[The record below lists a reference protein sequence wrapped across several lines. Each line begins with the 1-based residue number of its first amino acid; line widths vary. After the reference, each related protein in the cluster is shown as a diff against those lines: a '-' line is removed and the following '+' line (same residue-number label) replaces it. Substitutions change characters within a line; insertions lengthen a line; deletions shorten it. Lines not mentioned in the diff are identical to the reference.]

1 MAANI
6 YVPNL
11 NSGNCV
17 VLQNSSTIRVY
28 DTQPTNNSTINY
40 TDYYFTS
47 NYYFNRG
54 TQTFSNYSTLPTCRT
69 DITTDFYY
77 RYDFDKIMIIFI
89 CILIILYFMAFKPI
103 SRLFGRWLKL

>member
-1 MAANI
+1 MANI
-6 YVPNL
+6 YVPNY
-11 NSGNCV
+11 NSNNCV

-28 DTQPTNNSTINY
+28 QTRPTNNSTVNY

-47 NYYFNRG
+47 NYYSSTG
-54 TQTFSNYSTLPTCRT
+54 QQTFNNYSTLPTCRT
-69 DITTDFYY
+69 DITTNFYY

-89 CILIILYFMAFKPI
+89 CILIVLYYMAFKPI